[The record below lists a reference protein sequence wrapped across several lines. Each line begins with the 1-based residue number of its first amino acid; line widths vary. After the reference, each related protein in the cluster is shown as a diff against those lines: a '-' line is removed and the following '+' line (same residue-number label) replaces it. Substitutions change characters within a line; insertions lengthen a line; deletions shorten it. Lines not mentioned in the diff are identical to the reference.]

1 MITIFE
7 RYFRDFRHVAE
18 LLDKEGMQPR
28 DIAKVFLVFIIQREE
43 DAQKTN
49 D

>member
-28 DIAKVFLVFIIQREE
+28 DIAKVFLVFITQKEE

>member
-7 RYFRDFRHVAE
+7 RYFKDFKHVAE
-18 LLDKEGMQPR
+18 LLDKEGMQPK

-43 DAQKTN
+43 NAQKS
-49 D
+49 DD